1 MQRPTTTSYIVATEP
16 MLVPPMV
23 YGLHVSREDQQK
35 RWQRTQLVDPLLSL
49 HFHPVLN
56 PLPVV
61 PFSPLHQIHDHN
73 PGVEVARVSGREYP
87 GKNRVGPERVSEIL
101 GEIRVAVFGGT
112 DDTRRGKVG
121 LPELD
126 DVVDHDHVGVEVNH
140 AVNAGI
146 ENVSEVVPGVVQ
158 RVLESL
164 SDRGG
169 D

>member
-1 MQRPTTTSYIVATEP
+1 M
-16 MLVPPMV
+16 
-23 YGLHVSREDQQK
+23 
-35 RWQRTQLVDPLLSL
+35 
-49 HFHPVLN
+49 
-56 PLPVV
+56 
-61 PFSPLHQIHDHN
+61 
-73 PGVEVARVSGREYP
+73 
-87 GKNRVGPERVSEIL
+87 
-101 GEIRVAVFGGT
+101 AVFGGT
-112 DDTRRGKVG
+112 DDTRRGQVG